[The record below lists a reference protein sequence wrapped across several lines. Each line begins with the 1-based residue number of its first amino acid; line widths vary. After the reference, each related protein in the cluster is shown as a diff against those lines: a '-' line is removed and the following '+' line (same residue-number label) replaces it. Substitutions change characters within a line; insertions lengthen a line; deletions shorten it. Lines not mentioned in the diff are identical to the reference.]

1 MTEEESIRKL
11 LYILSMSGCGMKW
24 IVEWTLVHLP
34 VDRVWT
40 QVWTTCGPYSNTLPH
55 WPLHLLLGHICLYA
69 YMHKVNPNIFQ
80 YFLWFYSCIT
90 FISLFAHRS
99 NFVQIFPYFS
109 CHFIHFKS
117 LSFWHSTVNFCFRL
131 GARVPTRRAESNC
144 IIHNARAH
152 LGALSGVEA
161 GGGNRVYVGWDT
173 HSHFPSSVFWQSLRR
188 WEPIVSF
195 PLLY

>member
-1 MTEEESIRKL
+1 MVTAWL
-11 LYILSMSGCGMKW
+11 TC
-24 IVEWTLVHLP
+24 IV
-34 VDRVWT
+34 
-40 QVWTTCGPYSNTLPH
+40 
-55 WPLHLLLGHICLYA
+55 LLGHICLYA
-69 YMHKVNPNIFQ
+69 YMHKVNPNIVR
-80 YFLWFYSCIT
+80 YFLRFYSCIT

-99 NFVQIFPYFS
+99 NFFWIFPYFS

-117 LSFWHSTVNFCFRL
+117 LSFWHGTVNFCFHL
-131 GARVPTRRAESNC
+131 SACVSACRAESNY

-161 GGGNRVYVGWDT
+161 GGENRVYAGWDT

-195 PLLY
+195 PSLY